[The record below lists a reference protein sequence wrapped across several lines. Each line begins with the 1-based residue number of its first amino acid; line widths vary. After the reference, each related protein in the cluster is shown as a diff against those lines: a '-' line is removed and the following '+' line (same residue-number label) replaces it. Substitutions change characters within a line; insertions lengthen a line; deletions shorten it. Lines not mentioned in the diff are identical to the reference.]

1 MSEDYK
7 PGKFEDGFVL
17 SEKEFSKSVTLTLSW
32 FRFVGS
38 CVVSSGVE
46 RRVESIERVES
57 NRVGSSICSVRRCG
71 EDMSQIYGF
80 FFCVIPH
87 S

>member
-17 SEKEFSKSVTLTLSW
+17 SEKEFSESVTLALVLVP
-32 FRFVGS
+32 FLLGLAL
-38 CVVSSGVE
+38 VSSGVE
-46 RRVESIERVES
+46 RRVESNRSSESSRVEHLQRPS
-57 NRVGSSICSVRRCG
+57 LWGGYVTSLR
-71 EDMSQIYGF
+71 F
-80 FFCVIPH
+80 LFCVIPH